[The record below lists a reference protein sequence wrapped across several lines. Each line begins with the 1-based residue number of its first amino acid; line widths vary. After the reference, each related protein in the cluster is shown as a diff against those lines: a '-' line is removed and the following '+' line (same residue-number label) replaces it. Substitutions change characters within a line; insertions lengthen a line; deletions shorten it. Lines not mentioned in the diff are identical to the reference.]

1 MSMQAS
7 RGARG
12 FSLIELMVAIVVL
25 AILTGI
31 ALPNFRS
38 FMKRNAV
45 TSQSNAILAD
55 LQYARNDAITRR
67 VITELCGSTDG
78 TACTGSN
85 AFEGGWVIYRE
96 TEPGPAATLSAA
108 DEVQRVTQ
116 AQTGVSILLVDDTGT
131 ATNDVGFN
139 QQGSVIGDKSLH
151 FLICPTSGDG
161 TVGESTQSVQ
171 GAELLLSASGRASIR
186 PIPVGGNCGG

>member
-7 RGARG
+7 RAARG

-25 AILTGI
+25 AILTSI

-38 FMKRNAV
+38 FARRNAV

-67 VITELCGSTDG
+67 VVTDICGSTDG

-85 AFEGGWVIYRE
+85 AFEGGWVVYRE
-96 TEPGPAATLSAA
+96 TAPGPTATFSAA

-116 AQTGVSILLVDDTGT
+116 AQSGISILLVDDTG
-131 ATNDVGFN
+131 AAVDDVGFN
-139 QQGSVIGDKSLH
+139 QQGSVVGDQPLH
-151 FLICPTSGDG
+151 FLICSKSGDD
-161 TVGESTQSVQ
+161 TVGESTQAVPGS
-171 GAELLLSASGRASIR
+171 ELLLSSSGRATIR
-186 PIPVGGNCGG
+186 PIAVGGSCGG

>member
-1 MSMQAS
+1 MSRHVPRPAQ
-7 RGARG
+7 G

-25 AILTGI
+25 AILTSI

-38 FMKRNAV
+38 FARRNAI

-67 VITELCGSTDG
+67 VVTEICGSTNG

-85 AFEGGWVIYRE
+85 AFEGGWVVYRE
-96 TEPGPAATLSAA
+96 TAPGPTATFSAA
-108 DEVQRVTQ
+108 DEVQRVVQ
-116 AQTGVSILLVDDTGT
+116 ATSGVSILLVDDTN
-131 ATNDVGFN
+131 AAVDDVGFN
-139 QQGSVIGDKSLH
+139 QQGAVIGDQPLH
-151 FLICPTSGDG
+151 FLICAKSGDD
-161 TVGESTQSVQ
+161 TVGESTQSVP

-186 PIPVGGNCGG
+186 PIAVGGNCGG